1 MKSKAQIQR
10 HLELV
15 EKQLEQNLELRN
27 ELKRNGTL
35 DLPIAQKLDVVDAQY
50 RELKSRLK
58 RHLWCRSS

>member
-50 RELKSRLK
+50 REL
-58 RHLWCRSS
+58 